1 MPEGEVSKQRLIKN
15 KAGENST
22 KVLNEPEM
30 ALSLEQ
36 DGFSSPSIVKG

>member
-1 MPEGEVSKQRLIKN
+1 MSKQRLIKN

-30 ALSLEQ
+30 ALSLESRWLFQ
-36 DGFSSPSIVKG
+36 SIHS